1 MKLNFIYN
9 LVLSFCL
16 FAVASQAQPI
26 NDNCATATPIP
37 TPESWCGTG
46 LSNVGA
52 TPSQYSAP
60 ICSDKDQ
67 GDVWFTFK
75 AIYTQVKIKVTG
87 KTMKQPMVALYVSKD
102 AQCGNLLFE
111 YVCNYDV
118 DLDNITDL
126 VATGLAQND
135 QVLIRIYGEDGS
147 KGTFDVCVKNYG
159 SQFNPSAAY
168 SDYDK
173 AFALCDK
180 SSLDFNTSGTIGA
193 KPTEANELPCF
204 ATQFN
209 PNATKQKNRA
219 QWLKFQCEKPGKLS
233 FIITPK
239 NVLTDDID
247 FAIFKLADGPNTNLT
262 DFSKPLR
269 CIGASQSFNGNCTG
283 ATGLSETENDFDTD
297 PSCPFGKNNFLAALD
312 MEKGAWYA
320 LYINTNL
327 LQNVV
332 PTGALKGYTIDFG
345 GNGTFACYQGTN
357 PTNDFSVFNK
367 LKLYPNPTATHSFT
381 IEGELMNP
389 NDSKIQIKLFNALGQ
404 TVFQTNLDTSNGNV
418 QQTIELP
425 LSIENGF
432 YFLDISNGVGRSVQ
446 KLILK

>member
-147 KGTFDVCVKNYG
+147 KGTFDACVKNYG

-168 SDYDK
+168 SDYEK

-180 SSLDFNTSGTIGA
+180 SDLKFSNSGGIGN
-193 KPTEANELPCF
+193 KSTEANELLCF
-204 ATQFN
+204 SSSISTVS
-209 PNATKQKNRA
+209 KKKNRA
-219 QWLKFQCEKPGKLS
+219 QWLKFQCEKPGKLT
-233 FIITPK
+233 FNITP
-239 NVLTDDID
+239 NNIVSDDID

-269 CIGASQSFNGNCTG
+269 CMGGGSTFGGTCTG
-283 ATGLSETENDFDTD
+283 VTGLRETENDFDTD

-320 LYINTNL
+320 LYINSNL
-327 LQNVV
+327 TFGGDLA
-332 PTGALKGYTIDFG
+332 TAYKGFTIDFG

-389 NDSKIQIKLFNALGQ
+389 NDSKIQLKLFNALGQ
-404 TVFQTNLDTSNGNV
+404 TVFQTNLDTNNANI